1 VRRIRQ
7 RVPDSRKNGAL
18 IGFLVGAA
26 SSTGMAIGLASPAG
40 SCTGGCIAG
49 NVLIGGGLGSL
60 AGLGV
65 DALIQGRRDIY
76 VRGGQASLDIDLSPV
91 VSSHVKGVS
100 MSLRF

>member
-1 VRRIRQ
+1 
-7 RVPDSRKNGAL
+7 
-18 IGFLVGAA
+18 
-26 SSTGMAIGLASPAG
+26 
-40 SCTGGCIAG
+40 
-49 NVLIGGGLGSL
+49 
-60 AGLGV
+60 LGV